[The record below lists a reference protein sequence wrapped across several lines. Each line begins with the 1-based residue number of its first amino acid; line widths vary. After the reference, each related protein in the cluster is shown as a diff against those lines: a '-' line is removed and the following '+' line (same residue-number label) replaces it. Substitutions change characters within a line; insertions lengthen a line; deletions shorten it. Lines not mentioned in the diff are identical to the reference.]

1 MENLE
6 TKTIQEIKDIC
17 KQYNIGHIG
26 DKKTLIKK
34 IKYFLDPI
42 VDVLN
47 VHNGKY
53 IPENKMIV
61 GVKVSEKEKLNN
73 ILKSKNTF
81 LYYSLGYQYYLI
93 DKP

>member
-34 IKYFLDPI
+34 IKYAYKKHKPDLPFAITSDI
-42 VDVLN
+42 
-47 VHNGKY
+47 
-53 IPENKMIV
+53 IV
-61 GVKVSEKEKLNN
+61 GFPGETKKQ
-73 ILKSKNTF
+73 F
-81 LYYSLGYQYYLI
+81 LESATMMQRAKYDMVFFGQYS
-93 DKP
+93 PRPSTAA